1 MGARK
6 GRHVSIG
13 EFQSKTHSL
22 NLALPYLSNEHEVR
36 TFDNKST
43 LDPTLKPILR
53 YKYKIFPHDTTE
65 PIASASPESSAEAD
79 GGKSEE
85 KMVDPAQKIIQ
96 ELEEELAELKVAKS
110 EIEHKYQSE
119 RGMRRGAESKILW
132 LERDLQNSTGF
143 CRSAWKAV
151 HEGSVTS

>member
-1 MGARK
+1 MGTRE
-6 GRHVSIG
+6 GRRVSIG

-43 LDPTLKPILR
+43 LDPTLKLILR
-53 YKYKIFPHDTTE
+53 YNYKHSPHDTAE

-85 KMVDPAQKIIQ
+85 KMVDPAQKKIQ
-96 ELEEELAELKVAKS
+96 ELEKELAELKVAKS
-110 EIEHKYQSE
+110 ETEHKYQSE

-132 LERDLQNSTGF
+132 LESDLQNSQDLVARLEK
-143 CRSAWKAV
+143 RSIKDL
-151 HEGSVTS
+151 